1 MERVYVFGHKNPDTD
16 SVAGAISLAYLKNIS
31 RKKEYI
37 PYVLGEVNNETKYV
51 LNYFKVNKPLY
62 LNDTKLQVSNLKYR
76 KNCYLY
82 DTNTL
87 NDLYLFMQ
95 KEEITGVPICDRSKH
110 YLGIVTISDLLK
122 ITTSPHYDL
131 VETRYDSIL
140 EIIKGK
146 ELLHFK
152 DKIEGRV
159 ILSPYKTTDFE
170 ENINLSSD
178 NILITGNR
186 FNIVKKAIEAKVQL
200 IIIVGARKIGDDIIN
215 LATKKKV
222 NIILTMQDA
231 LFVSKMVILSN
242 FIRHI
247 LVKSNNA
254 IDENMYVNDFLTIAN
269 KYKFSN
275 YPIINRKGEVLGL
288 LRSSDIE
295 DRTKKKV
302 ILVDHNEFTQSVD
315 GIEEADIE
323 EIVDHHKIGNINS
336 SSPINFRN
344 MAVGSSNTIIYE
356 MYKERKVKP
365 PKEIAGLMLSGIIS
379 DTLMFHSPTSTIFDE
394 RAAKDLATIAKV
406 DIEKYAKG
414 MFEAAASIKGKT
426 IEELIYN
433 DFKSFNIS
441 NRKIG
446 IGQMTVIDYK
456 KVLKD
461 QNKYVEVL
469 EKISREHDYDIIA
482 FCITDVINS
491 NTYLLYNLKAKTVF
505 ETIFDASPIYEG
517 YELKGVVSRKK
528 QIIPLLMEELK

>member
-1 MERVYVFGHKNPDTD
+1 MERVLVFGHKNPDTD
-16 SVAGAISLAYLKNIS
+16 SVTGAIALAYLKNVS
-31 RKKEYI
+31 RKKEYV
-37 PYVLGEVNNETKYV
+37 PYVLGEINNETKYV
-51 LNYFKVNKPLY
+51 LNYFKVSKPLY
-62 LNDTKLQVSNLKYR
+62 LNDTKLQVSDLKYK
-76 KNCYLY
+76 KNCFLY
-82 DTNTL
+82 DTSTL

-95 KEEITGVPICDRSKH
+95 KEEVSGVPISDHSKR
-110 YLGIVTISDLLK
+110 YLGIVTMKDLLK
-122 ITTSPHYDL
+122 IIIDPHYDL
-131 VETRYDSIL
+131 VDTRYDNIL
-140 EIIKGK
+140 EMIKGK
-146 ELLHFK
+146 QLLRFK
-152 DKIEGRV
+152 EKIEGRL
-159 ILSPYKTTDFE
+159 ILSTYKTTDFE

-186 FNIVKKAIEAKVQL
+186 FNIIKKAIEAKVKL
-200 IIIVGARKIGDDIIN
+200 IIVVGSKKLGDDVIK

-222 NIILTMQDA
+222 DIILTMQDA
-231 LFVSKMVILSN
+231 LYVSKMLILSN
-242 FIRHI
+242 FTRHI
-247 LVKSNNA
+247 LVKTNNA

-269 KYKFSN
+269 KYKYTN
-275 YPIINRKGEVLGL
+275 YPVVNRKGEVLGL

-295 DRTKKKV
+295 DKNRKKV
-302 ILVDHNEFTQSVD
+302 ILVDHNEFSQSVD
-315 GIEEADIE
+315 GIEEADIL

-336 SSPINFRN
+336 ASPINFRN

-356 MYKERKVKP
+356 MYKEKKVKP
-365 PKEIAGLMLSGIIS
+365 PKDIAGLMLSGIIS
-379 DTLMFHSPTSTIFDE
+379 DTLLFHSPTSTLYDE
-394 RAAKDLATIAKV
+394 RAAHDLASIAKV
-406 DIEKYAKG
+406 DMEKLAKA

-469 EKISREHDYDIIA
+469 EKISREHDYDIMA

-505 ETIFDASPIYEG
+505 ETIFDANPIYEG